1 MSTES
6 TTLTPG
12 DVTKEVERIRSAA
25 DDPEIAHSL
34 EDRLYARLLKAI
46 ADGTC
51 VDAAECA
58 RIALTTGDIDFP
70 RWFA

>member
-1 MSTES
+1 M
-6 TTLTPG
+6 TPD

-25 DDPEIAHSL
+25 DDPETAHAL
-34 EDRLYARLLKAI
+34 EDKLCARVLIAI

-58 RIALTTGDIDFP
+58 RIALTTGEIDFP